1 MMYNVKSIMYN
12 IKKYSDLFLVQ
23 YYISNIKSLSI
34 VQIKR

>member
-12 IKKYSDLFLVQ
+12 VKKYGNLFLVQ